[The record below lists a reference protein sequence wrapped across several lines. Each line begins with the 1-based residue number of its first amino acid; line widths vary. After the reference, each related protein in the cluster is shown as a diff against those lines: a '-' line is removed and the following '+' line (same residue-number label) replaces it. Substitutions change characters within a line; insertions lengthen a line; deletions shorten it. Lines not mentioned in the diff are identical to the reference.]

1 MDVSISNKRSVK
13 NRPLYSSVERMYGPS
28 ASTGLSR
35 YNNLL
40 AKAISSKKPA
50 TSSGFPNIANKS
62 LNVKSYITAKSTFQK
77 GNKGIYTGTMSP
89 MQQREKL
96 MTGNSRYMNES
107 NSIVSREN
115 NAVISKQ
122 KVQFRQVNLNTM
134 TSFRENGE
142 ARYLYIIPEGSDVT
156 STDLKSIHINL
167 TDYVE
172 ALLPK
177 DDTFTANPKM
187 QRMGPYEKLSV
198 VNPSKRMQKQ
208 MFRIILN
215 KLEKIVPKPK
225 KIRGAEQEEGFNY
238 LFTIDRNRIT
248 SIFDIS
254 KVHKVLLA
262 GKEKYQ

>member
-1 MDVSISNKRSVK
+1 
-13 NRPLYSSVERMYGPS
+13 
-28 ASTGLSR
+28 
-35 YNNLL
+35 
-40 AKAISSKKPA
+40 
-50 TSSGFPNIANKS
+50 
-62 LNVKSYITAKSTFQK
+62 
-77 GNKGIYTGTMSP
+77 

-115 NAVISKQ
+115 NVVISKQ